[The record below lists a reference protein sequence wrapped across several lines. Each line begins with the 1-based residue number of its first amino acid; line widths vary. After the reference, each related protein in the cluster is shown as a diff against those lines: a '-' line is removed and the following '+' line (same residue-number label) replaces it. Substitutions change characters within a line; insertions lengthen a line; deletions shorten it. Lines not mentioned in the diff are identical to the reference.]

1 MSEKDKLVAMIAWT
15 DCPILAL
22 GDESGK
28 EAPIRQCVVLAYDR
42 DKRCDVEVDGVREE
56 IKHCYIYVKPGRCG
70 KVKVVPLA
78 DMMRLP
84 ERVEA

>member
-1 MSEKDKLVAMIAWT
+1 MSEKDRLVAMIAWT
-15 DCPILAL
+15 DYPILAL

-28 EAPIRQCVVLAYDR
+28 EAPIRQCTVLAYDR
-42 DKRCDVEVDGVREE
+42 DKYCYVEVDGVPEL

-84 ERVEA
+84 EEIEP